1 MILNWQFLLDFL
13 YRWAS
18 VFNDD
23 RFLFVGFIYFPIPVS
38 HIVLFVYISL
48 CSIFFYCKQV
58 TIHIFYTWI
67 TDREREYERWS
78 QARFQHQKG
87 GVLYGWFKGALTIN
101 KPWTI
106 AHTELSLWSQLIFC
120 VLKTKLISKSSLF
133 ILKTWW
139 VCHEQTITRF
149 RYKFKSDQS
158 LIKVYRRGWV
168 KERTFHRSSH
178 FTLWKSVII
187 VHKTLYYWYFR
198 MFFYE

>member
-1 MILNWQFLLDFL
+1 MMTGFFSWALFIFRSQSVISYFLCTYHYAQF
-13 YRWAS
+13 
-18 VFNDD
+18 
-23 RFLFVGFIYFPIPVS
+23 
-38 HIVLFVYISL
+38 
-48 CSIFFYCKQV
+48 FFYCKQV

-67 TDREREYERWS
+67 TDREREYECWS

-139 VCHEQTITRF
+139 VCYEQIITRF
-149 RYKFKSDQS
+149 R
-158 LIKVYRRGWV
+158 
-168 KERTFHRSSH
+168 
-178 FTLWKSVII
+178 
-187 VHKTLYYWYFR
+187 
-198 MFFYE
+198 